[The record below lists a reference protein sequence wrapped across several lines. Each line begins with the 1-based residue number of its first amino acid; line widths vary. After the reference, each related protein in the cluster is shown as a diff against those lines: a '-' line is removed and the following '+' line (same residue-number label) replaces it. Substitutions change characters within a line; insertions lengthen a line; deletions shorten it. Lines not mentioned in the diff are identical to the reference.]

1 MPDPND
7 ETKADE
13 ETLPRTSLHAY
24 KEGGDR
30 ERDVKGDPAPDTG
43 TADDADEKG
52 GAPPKH

>member
-43 TADDADEKG
+43 IADGADEKG